1 MCARCGLENADFQHL
16 TWSCLPIRRYWSEI
30 FSALFQM
37 TGHYIP
43 ETPLTAL
50 LRYTAPLAPAICKY
64 TSLAL
69 LLTKKESPVDGADV
83 GH

>member
-1 MCARCGLENADFQHL
+1 
-16 TWSCLPIRRYWSEI
+16 
-30 FSALFQM
+30 M